1 MGGSKSPILYI
12 NYASSDAEFALQ
24 LAADLK
30 NAGIAAWMERLQ
42 LPASMD
48 WQGRIAKALDQAAG
62 MLVILSLDWF
72 QSRYCLREYES
83 ARQRGLPIFAVA
95 LRPIAEHEYPP
106 AIDTQRTVD
115 FSEWRSE
122 RVYRER
128 FRRLFARLKEDNA
141 AWIRIQPDNESRYL
155 VQIVARMEAAQGTL
169 EYLPIGEQGI
179 HVSCE
184 SEQRTPPALSALWGN
199 PAQVVVLDKVR
210 NAPTA
215 EPRWRRSSAD
225 IKAALARRPHAL
237 LLGAPG
243 TGKTTVL
250 QRLTLDAARARL
262 ADPSLPVPVYVNL
275 AHWSDEQDFESFLL
289 SRAPML
295 RNVIDMATDG
305 SAILYIDGL
314 NEITQHTARGILQI
328 RAWLSSQ
335 RAPQRVLFACRTRH
349 YDDTLDL
356 DLPMLELEM
365 LDDETV
371 WNIVRACVGDR
382 AAENAFRKIYAP
394 ESAHPVDAQTR
405 ELARNVTLLQGLIFL
420 YKSAPDGTM
429 PATLGSLL
437 KRWMAA
443 LWVWKRMAAMPA
455 WMPFKDVEAALAKL
469 AFTIVDKDLPTGM
482 AYGDTLQLL
491 LEDKLLRAAQNA
503 GLIDIEADVVA
514 FRQPVIAEYFAAVGA
529 SRFQASSQLQ
539 PPHFNSWG
547 ERIATRWDMPM
558 TVLAGLLPNADEIVA
573 EIGKTD
579 PFLAAQVLAGGVEAT
594 QQSRDAS
601 IKLLVEIT
609 HFVTG
614 EGRLAAVRA
623 LADLNHPETLLALL
637 DVMRSGTWQVRQA
650 ANWLLHRLQLPVPR
664 ELFTAVQDW
673 NWTMDEKVAIALRT
687 VGVQALPLLLQVL
700 RDEQWTRRRGAAWA
714 LGEVGDAAAV
724 PGLVEALA
732 DDESLVR
739 REAAMALRMLGDVDA
754 LPMLIDALRDPDA
767 RVRKSVSEAVVSFK
781 AHALPG
787 LVDLLRDPA
796 VALKRVGLE
805 AIAAIGDSNAA
816 AAVVPLLQ
824 NRNAEMRALAI
835 AVLGRMKSAD
845 AVAPLIEA
853 LKDDERLPRSEH
865 TVSDLAARALNE
877 IDTEEARAALETL
890 RGKKAEGMFTKSGS
904 AAKAVIRLPGRK
916 DAETQRQPLSL
927 SQLREKLVSSDWR
940 QRKLAVQALT
950 DVEPGNKVPA
960 LLEALRDED
969 SQVRH
974 AAVIALDGVHGD
986 AVVWGLI
993 EALRDGDHLVAD
1005 TATAQL
1011 ARMGQ
1016 YAVPDLMNALFEEDV
1031 NVRGRAVE
1039 ALGEIGD
1046 PAAVPRL
1053 IPLLQDTLHPVMER
1067 ERICD
1072 KAARALETIG
1082 EEAGL
1087 AAVRAWR
1094 DSNGSVP
1101 VPNLILSSNGHMT
1114 DETQEVNGL
1123 SFGWDENSDLLPYD
1137 PDESTKPAYPF
1148 EYDELPLAVD
1158 EYMPD
1163 EPFVREMTHQQL
1175 GGMLQQLHAPD
1186 WRERQLAARELRE
1199 HTRKIGG
1206 IADESFAEQLI
1217 GALGDPEQNVRWAV
1231 TEALAWIHH
1240 PSVPPA
1246 LAAMLQDGSW
1256 TVRLAALQALFEHDD
1271 KRVASAVIAA
1281 LKDENELVRESA
1293 AELLGKVVS
1302 DAGAL
1307 ALIEVLKDSKG
1318 FVRRAA
1324 ADALGA
1330 LKARAAVQP
1339 LIRALDDDDHQV
1351 RFAAAEALGKL
1362 GDEAALR
1369 PLVRLLRKHETTAW
1383 EERPLEDVAAEALTR
1398 IGTPEAKRVVAEWR
1412 KLKSAARTK

>member
-1 MGGSKSPILYI
+1 MSGSKSPILYI
-12 NYASSDAEFALQ
+12 NYASSDSEFVLQ

-30 NAGIAAWMERLQ
+30 NAGIAAWMDRLQ
-42 LPASMD
+42 LPSAVD
-48 WQGRIAKALDQAAG
+48 WKPRTAKALDHASG
-62 MLVILSLDWF
+62 MLVVLSLDWF
-72 QSRYCLREYES
+72 QSRYCQREFEH
-83 ARQRGLPIFAVA
+83 AMERGLPILAVA
-95 LRPIAEHEYPP
+95 LRAIAEDEYPGGVD
-106 AIDTQRTVD
+106 ARRAVD

-128 FRRLFARLKEDNA
+128 FRRLFSRLKDSDTG
-141 AWIRIQPDNESRYL
+141 WIKTQPDDETRYL
-155 VQIVARMEAAQGTL
+155 IQIVAKMEAAQGKL

-179 HVSCE
+179 HFTCE
-184 SEQRTPPALSALWGN
+184 AEQRTPPALAASWGH
-199 PAQVVVLDKVR
+199 PAQMVVLDKVR
-210 NAPTA
+210 HAPTA
-215 EPRWRRSSAD
+215 EPRWRRSTAD
-225 IKAALARRPHAL
+225 LKAALARRPHAL

-275 AHWSDEQDFESFLL
+275 AHWNDEQDFESFLL

-295 RNVIDMATDG
+295 RNVVDMAADG
-305 SAILYIDGL
+305 SAILYVDGL
-314 NEITQHTARGILQI
+314 NEITQHTSQRVLQI
-328 RAWLSSQ
+328 RAWLSSA

-356 DLPMLELEM
+356 DLPMLELEL
-365 LDDETV
+365 LDDEAV

-405 ELARNVTLLQGLIFL
+405 ELARNLMLLQGLMFL

-443 LWVWKRMAAMPA
+443 LWVWKRMASMPA

-469 AFTIVDKDLPTGM
+469 AFTIVDKDLPTGI
-482 AYGDTLQLL
+482 AYGDALQLIL
-491 LEDKLLRAAQNA
+491 DDKLLRAAQNA

-514 FRQPVIAEYFAAVGA
+514 FRQPLLAEYFAAVGA
-529 SRFQASSQLQ
+529 SRFHATSQLQ

-664 ELFTAVQDW
+664 ELFAAVQDW

-767 RVRKSVSEAVVSFK
+767 RVRKPVSEAVVSFK

-796 VALKRVGLE
+796 IALKRVALE
-805 AIAAIGDSNAA
+805 AIAQIGDSNAA

-824 NRNAEMRALAI
+824 NRSAEMRALAI
-835 AVLGRMKSAD
+835 AALGRMKSAD
-845 AVAPLIEA
+845 AVAPLIDA
-853 LKDDERLPRSEH
+853 LTDDEQLPRSELK
-865 TVSDLAARALNE
+865 VSDLAARALNE
-877 IDTEEARAALETL
+877 IDTEEARAALGRW
-890 RGKKAEGMFTKSGS
+890 RGKKAADMATRPGS
-904 AAKAVIRLPGRK
+904 AAKALIRLPGRK
-916 DAETQRQPLSL
+916 EAEAQHQPLSI
-927 SQLREKLVSSDWR
+927 SQLREKLVASDWR
-940 QRKLAVQALT
+940 QRKMAVQALANY
-950 DVEPGNKVPA
+950 EAGIKVPA
-960 LLEALRDED
+960 LLEALHDED
-969 SQVRH
+969 SQVRY
-974 AAVIALDGVHGD
+974 AAVIALDSAHGD

-993 EALRDGDHLVAD
+993 ETLRDSDHLVAD

-1031 NVRGRAVE
+1031 NVRGRAIE
-1039 ALGEIGD
+1039 ALGKIGD

-1053 IPLLQDTLHPVMER
+1053 IPLLQDTEIPAMER

-1072 KAARALETIG
+1072 KAVLALESIG
-1082 EEAGL
+1082 EETGL

-1094 DSNGSVP
+1094 NGGAVAGLPELMPSA
-1101 VPNLILSSNGHMT
+1101 NGHIPG
-1114 DETQEVNGL
+1114 ETQETAGL
-1123 SFGWDENSDLLPYD
+1123 SIDWDENSDLLPYA
-1137 PDESTKPAYPF
+1137 PDDATKPAYPF

-1163 EPFVREMTHQQL
+1163 EPFVREVTHQQL
-1175 GGMLQQLHAPD
+1175 GGMLQQLHAHD

-1206 IADESFAEQLI
+1206 IADEDFAEQLI

-1231 TEALAWIHH
+1231 TEALAWIDH

-1246 LAAMLQDGSW
+1246 LAAMLQDSSW
-1256 TVRLAALQALFEHDD
+1256 TVRLAALQALFEHNDR
-1271 KRVASAVIAA
+1271 RVASAVAAA

-1293 AELLGKVVS
+1293 AELLGKLG
-1302 DAGAL
+1302 DANL
-1307 ALIEVLKDSKG
+1307 PALIDGLKDSKG

-1324 ADALGA
+1324 ADALGI
-1330 LKARAAVQP
+1330 LKAKAAVQP

-1369 PLVRLLRKHETTAW
+1369 PLVRLLRRHEMTTW
-1383 EERPLEDVAAEALTR
+1383 EERPLEEIAAEALAR
-1398 IGTPEAKRVVAEWR
+1398 IGTSEAKRVVAEWR
-1412 KLKSAARTK
+1412 KLKNAARSK